1 MKKQEKKTSEATG
14 EQKIVTRYDQKME
27 EWKKAEEKAKRD
39 DKIFRIGCV
48 IAAVLVVIFLAYSVV
63 RPIVVRHAALNS
75 VYVTVGEYELT
86 QQEFDFYT
94 YTVYNEW
101 LEYYGSYASWFGLD
115 TSTDIANQ
123 TYSDDMTW
131 KDYFEDQAA
140 EYLIQYAALTDAAKE
155 AGFEYDTD
163 TDYETFLES
172 AGEAADEEGVT
183 LQAYYREAY
192 GQYATQEVVE
202 EQVRFCSY
210 AAAYYDELYAGIEV
224 TDEEIV
230 ETYQSD
236 PSVYDYVDYRVF
248 TLSAEYD
255 EDADEDAIA
264 QAMEEAEALV
274 TEFTERLQDGEDFNE
289 LCLEYCA
296 EDEESSY
303 EDDGSLLE
311 GIRYSSVSSDYVD
324 WLFEESREADDVEIF
339 ENADSYYYSVVLFV
353 DRYYDTEINDEIY
366 DDIFAEKLDALMEEL
381 TADYS
386 CTFS

>member
-1 MKKQEKKTSEATG
+1 M
-14 EQKIVTRYDQKME
+14 
-27 EWKKAEEKAKRD
+27 
-39 DKIFRIGCV
+39 
-48 IAAVLVVIFLAYSVV
+48 FLAYSVV
-63 RPIVVRHAALNS
+63 RPIVERYTAINS
-75 VYVTVGEYELT
+75 VYITVGEYELT

-101 LEYYGSYASWFGLD
+101 LGYYGSYASWFGLD

-131 KDYFEDQAA
+131 KDYFETEAA
-140 EYLIQYAALTDAAKE
+140 EYLIQYVALTDAAAE
-155 AGFEYDTD
+155 AGFEYETD
-163 TDYETFLES
+163 ADYETFLES
-172 AGEAADEEGVT
+172 ANEAADEEGVT
-183 LQAYYREAY
+183 LQAYYREVY

-202 EQVRFCSY
+202 EQFRFCTY
-210 AAAYYDELYAGIEV
+210 ASAYYEEIYAGIEV

-230 ETYQSD
+230 EAYQAD

-255 EDADEDAIA
+255 EDSDEDAIA
-264 QAMEEAEALV
+264 QAMEEAQALV

-296 EDEESSY
+296 EDDASSY

-311 GIRYSSVSSDYVD
+311 GARYSSVSSAYAD
-324 WLFEESREADDVEIF
+324 WLFDDSREADDVEIF

-366 DDIFAEKLDALMEEL
+366 DDIFAEKLDTVMEEL
-381 TADYS
+381 TAAYS
-386 CTFS
+386 YTFS